1 MNLDVD
7 GLIEIVREAGRLE
20 IAPRFRNLQDADIS
34 RKASDIDLVTQ
45 ADLAAE
51 HHITQALRSRF
62 PDALIVGE
70 EAYAADNRIL
80 AGLAEAELAFVIDPV
95 DGTFNFAAGNP
106 LFGSILAV
114 VQRGETVAGI
124 ICDPLLGDV
133 LVAERG
139 AGAQLQRA
147 NNGPSRRIAVAAP
160 AALSEMVSA
169 MSWSYLREPLRSQAA
184 ANLAKVRMAVA
195 YGCSAYEYWMVATG
209 RAHFIGSHQMMP
221 WDHLAGTLIH
231 QEAGGYS
238 ARFDGSPYRPGQI
251 EGGILS
257 APDAEC
263 WALIRREIIG
273 TIAPN

>member
-1 MNLDVD
+1 LNFDVTD
-7 GLIEIVREAGRLE
+7 LVEIVREAGRLE
-20 IAPRFRNLQDADIS
+20 IASRFRNLSEADIS
-34 RKASDIDLVTQ
+34 RKTSDIDLVTQ

-51 HHITQALRSRF
+51 RHITEALRVRF
-62 PDALIVGE
+62 ADALIVGE
-70 EAYAADNRIL
+70 EAYAADPTIL

-95 DGTFNFAAGNP
+95 DGTFNFAAGSP
-106 LFGSILAV
+106 IFGSILAV

-139 AGAQLQRA
+139 AGAQLRRPD
-147 NNGPSRRIAVAAP
+147 GLSRRIAVAAP
-160 AALSEMVSA
+160 ALLPDMVAA
-169 MSWSYLREPLRSQAA
+169 MTWSYLREPLRSQVA
-184 ANLAKVRMAVA
+184 ANMAKVRVSMA

-231 QEAGGYS
+231 QEAGGHT
-238 ARFDGSPYRPGQI
+238 ARFDGSAYRPGQI
-251 EGGILS
+251 EGGVLS
-257 APDAEC
+257 APDKES

-273 TIAPN
+273 DIALK